1 MSLKFQ
7 TGFPGWKQIFGW
19 KGKKAGGK
27 ETSLKRVS
35 KCSWK
40 IDSEVLLSIIHHEG
54 FLKCIK
60 CPEHPPID
68 IGSGEAN
75 PFVSLYLYPQGLFDD
90 VEKSMTLQYKVVML
104 YQTIVLQSLYTK
116 GTFDLSWCISAKREH
131 SSTPLEPQGQIQVKF
146 KTGMGYIY
154 KFLLHSQLSECDFQ
168 FLKIKIHVSTSYSDP
183 TI

>member
-19 KGKKAGGK
+19 KGKKASVK
-27 ETSLKRVS
+27 ETTLKRVS

-40 IDSEVLLSIIHHEG
+40 IDSEVLLSIIRHEG

-60 CPEHPPID
+60 CPKHPPID

-75 PFVSLYLYPQGLFDD
+75 PYVSLYLYPQGLFDD
-90 VEKSMTLQYKVVML
+90 VEKSMTLQYKVV
-104 YQTIVLQSLYTK
+104 IPDDCPPISTK

-154 KFLLHSQLSECDFQ
+154 KFLLHSQLSECDFK
-168 FLKIKIHVSTSYSDP
+168 FLKIKVHVSTSYSDP